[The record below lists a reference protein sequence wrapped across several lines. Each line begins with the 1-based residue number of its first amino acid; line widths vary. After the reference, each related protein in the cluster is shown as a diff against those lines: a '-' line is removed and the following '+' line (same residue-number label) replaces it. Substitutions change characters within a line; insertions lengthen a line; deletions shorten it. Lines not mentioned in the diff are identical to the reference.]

1 MWPWHY
7 LGRGGEH
14 PATGAAVRSWT
25 GHRLGAWLHGVGD
38 VVSAVAA
45 AGLRLEFLHEHDHG
59 HFRLPA
65 GLGVPLVYSLRAAKV
80 G

>member
-1 MWPWHY
+1 
-7 LGRGGEH
+7 
-14 PATGAAVRSWT
+14 
-25 GHRLGAWLHGVGD
+25 

-65 GLGVPLVYSLRAAKV
+65 GLGVPQVYSLRAAKA